1 MPHNPYTLT
10 FGKSPEQIIE
20 RLSQMNEIISVFRND
35 PPTQQTY
42 IITGV
47 RGSGKTVFMTEII
60 KRLEKWT
67 DWITIELN
75 PERDL
80 LTGIAAKLS
89 SENELVRI
97 FKSAK
102 INLSFFGLGLEIKGA
117 APITDIEVALS
128 KMLSS
133 LKKHGKK
140 VLIAIDEVVNSKTMR
155 EFAHAFQI
163 LLRQDLPVYL
173 IMTGLY
179 DNIYSLQNEKTLT
192 FLYRAPKIH
201 LTPLSIGTIA
211 DNYSRTMQISKET
224 ALEMARL
231 TKGYP
236 FAFQV
241 LGYQTYENG
250 GDYTGA
256 LPIYKQYLEEYVY
269 EKIWSEL
276 SNKDQKVLSAMIKT
290 QTGRIVDIRNLLGM
304 NTNQFN
310 PYRARL
316 IRKGIVNG
324 DQYGYL
330 RFALPLFDEFVKE
343 QEYSS
348 F

>member
-20 RLSQMNEIISVFRND
+20 RLSQMNEVISTFRNE
-35 PPTQQTY
+35 PPAQQAY

-47 RGSGKTVFMTEII
+47 RGSGKTVFMTEVT
-60 KRLEKWT
+60 KRLDKWT
-67 DWITIELN
+67 DWITVELN
-75 PERDL
+75 PERDM
-80 LTGIAAKLS
+80 LTGLAAKLS
-89 SENELVRI
+89 SENEFARI
-97 FKSAK
+97 FKNAK
-102 INLSFFGLGLEIKGA
+102 INLSFFGFGMEVQGE
-117 APITDIEVALS
+117 APITDIEVALGR
-128 KMLSS
+128 MLAS

-140 VLIAIDEVVNSKTMR
+140 VLIAVDEVVNSKTMR

-201 LTPLSIGTIA
+201 LTPLSIGTVA
-211 DNYSRTMQISKET
+211 DNYSRTMQIPKET

-241 LGYQTYENG
+241 LGYHTFENG
-250 GDYTGA
+250 GDYSRA
-256 LPIYKQYLEEYVY
+256 LPLYKQYLEEYVY

-276 SNKDQKVLSAMIKT
+276 SDTDQRVLSAMIRT
-290 QTGRIVDIRNLLGM
+290 QTGRIADIRGELGM
-304 NTNQFN
+304 STNQFN

-324 DQYGYL
+324 EKYGYL
-330 RFALPLFDEFVKE
+330 RFALPLFDEFVRE
-343 QEYSS
+343 QGYEL
-348 F
+348 

>member
-1 MPHNPYTLT
+1 MTHNPYTLS

-20 RLSQMNEIISVFRND
+20 RLSQMNEIISVFRGD
-35 PPTQQTY
+35 PPTQQAY

-67 DWITIELN
+67 DWITVELN

-89 SENELVRI
+89 SENELARI
-97 FKSAK
+97 FRNAK
-102 INLSFFGLGLEIKGA
+102 INLSFFGLGLEIKGT
-117 APITDIEVALS
+117 APVTDIEVALS
-128 KMLSS
+128 KMLST
-133 LKKHGKK
+133 LKRHGKK
-140 VLIAIDEVVNSKTMR
+140 VLIAIDEVVNSQTMR
-155 EFAHAFQI
+155 EFAHAFQM

-173 IMTGLY
+173 LVTGLY

-211 DNYSRTMQISKET
+211 DNYSRTIQLPKET
-224 ALEMARL
+224 ALEMAKL

-250 GDYTGA
+250 GDYVGA
-256 LPIYKQYLEEYVY
+256 LPKYKQYLEEFVY
-269 EKIWSEL
+269 EKKWSEL
-276 SNKDQKVLSAMIKT
+276 SNTDKKVLFAILQA
-290 QTGRIVDIRNLLGM
+290 QTGRIADIRERLGM
-304 NTNQFN
+304 STNQFN

-316 IRKGIVNG
+316 IRKGVVNG

-343 QEYSS
+343 QEYS
-348 F
+348 

>member
-1 MPHNPYTLT
+1 MSHNPYTLT

-35 PPTQQTY
+35 PPTQQAY

-60 KRLEKWT
+60 KRLENWT

-80 LTGIAAKLS
+80 LTGVAAKLS
-89 SENELVRI
+89 SENELARI

-140 VLIAIDEVVNSKTMR
+140 ILIAIDEVVNSKTMR

-179 DNIYSLQNEKTLT
+179 DNVYSLQNEKTLT

-211 DNYSRTMQISKET
+211 DNYSRTMQIPKET

-256 LPIYKQYLEEYVY
+256 LSKFKQYLEEYVY

-290 QTGRIVDIRNLLGM
+290 QTGRIADIRNLLGM

-348 F
+348 I

>member
-20 RLSQMNEIISVFRND
+20 RLSQMNEVISVFRNE
-35 PPTQQTY
+35 PPAQQAY

-47 RGSGKTVFMTEII
+47 RGSGKTVFMTEVT
-60 KRLEKWT
+60 KRLDKWT
-67 DWITIELN
+67 DWITVELN
-75 PERDL
+75 PERDM
-80 LTGIAAKLS
+80 LTGLAAKLS
-89 SENELVRI
+89 SENEFARI
-97 FKSAK
+97 FRNAK
-102 INLSFFGLGLEIKGA
+102 INLSFFGFGMEVQGE
-117 APITDIEVALS
+117 APITDIEVALGR
-128 KMLSS
+128 MLSS

-140 VLIAIDEVVNSKTMR
+140 VLIAVDEVVNSKTMR

-201 LTPLSIGTIA
+201 LAPLSIGTVA
-211 DNYSRTMQISKET
+211 DNYSQTMQIPKET

-241 LGYQTYENG
+241 LGYHTFENG
-250 GDYTGA
+250 GNYSRA
-256 LPIYKQYLEEYVY
+256 LPLYKQYLEEYVY

-276 SNKDQKVLSAMIKT
+276 SDTDQRVLSAMSRT
-290 QTGRIVDIRNLLGM
+290 QTCRIADIREELGM
-304 NTNQFN
+304 STNQFN

-324 DQYGYL
+324 EKYGYL
-330 RFALPLFDEFVKE
+330 RFALPLFEEFVQE
-343 QEYSS
+343 QGYEL
-348 F
+348 